1 MDEVSDNDIFD
12 SLQTRQPKTA
22 RLTEAKRPD
31 AMNYTESL

>member
-22 RLTEAKRPD
+22 RLPENKGPD
-31 AMNYTESL
+31 AMNYTESI